1 MRGIAKQRVWE
12 HLGWPSSCSWQVS
25 RGNTTA
31 FAALGTQPRGGHAPH
46 VHFKYRYMKSC
57 IFSLDGRQSRGQSP
71 ISYVPCS
78 IFACGWVI
86 CTAHPQNIFR
96 PFVGASITKSMQFA
110 ICSESNDVKEED
122 GWYRDDAAD

>member
-1 MRGIAKQRVWE
+1 ME
-12 HLGWPSSCSWQVS
+12 Y
-25 RGNTTA
+25 
-31 FAALGTQPRGGHAPH
+31 ALGVGLFQTLELPH
-46 VHFKYRYMKSC
+46 KNVYLVY
-57 IFSLDGRQSRGQSP
+57 FSLDGRQSRGKSP